1 MLLTSLIGKRIFSN
15 ATQRGVCTGIGIS
28 LKTHAVKYLLCSN
41 ETEYTRPRCDFALPF
56 SCIESID
63 EFAIH
68 VSKTRAVF
76 PKTCAQLFLQK
87 PIFSYD
93 GSFIGKL
100 FDGCLTLEKSG
111 EFTAVSLQTDDNQ
124 TVLVS
129 SIYSVL
135 DAVILRK
142 NRVYPLGQRIPA
154 PVLSLLGQQNQPN
167 VTKTVLQRAIEKNNL
182 ITLTLSLPP
191 FNQVLR

>member
-1 MLLTSLIGKRIFSN
+1 MHGYRYFLKNTRRQIPTLLKRNGIHPSPLRFCPTLFLHRKHRRICYPRKQN
-15 ATQRGVCTGIGIS
+15 AR
-28 LKTHAVKYLLCSN
+28 
-41 ETEYTRPRCDFALPF
+41 R
-56 SCIESID
+56 
-63 EFAIH
+63 
-68 VSKTRAVF
+68 F

-154 PVLSLLGQQNQPN
+154 PILSLLGQQNQPT